1 MGAAVALIAALK
13 VGKKWNDGILG
24 MAVVEAEVSAEA
36 VLITPILQHSISPFL
51 PTP

>member
-1 MGAAVALIAALK
+1 MGAAVALITASK
-13 VGKKWNDGILG
+13 VGKKWNDGILET
-24 MAVVEAEVSAEA
+24 AAVEAGVSTEA